1 MPSHRQRRDRSRGLT
16 RAGSAVVAAIAIAV
30 LTGCS
35 GDGSSTDTGA
45 VPTLLT
51 VAVDAS
57 SSTSSSTTPVV
68 MSADTTAT
76 TVAPGPSDATV
87 APGATTLPTASTSSP
102 GGSGP
107 VQPGASTVP
116 PTSTAGTSSAS
127 SIGTTPAIT
136 TTTLDIEPAPAPIT
150 PPSPIVTTPEP
161 PDTLGGTDSDYLM
174 GATSLAGLQF
184 GASQATVLT
193 RMNKLLDDPLSS
205 TTIAACAVGDAVA
218 IQWFGV
224 SVVLVDGKL
233 VYYKVLLDLDQ
244 YEGLP
249 VPGWRTAAGLAV
261 GWDVQQLQAAYP
273 DQVTVGAPEGGGYSP
288 FDVTAGS
295 DAGMSGVAL
304 NGLLQSIE
312 AGTTEC

>member
-1 MPSHRQRRDRSRGLT
+1 MPSHRQRRSRTRGLT
-16 RAGSAVVAAIAIAV
+16 RAGSAVVAAIAIVV

-51 VAVDAS
+51 VAVDVS
-57 SSTSSSTTPVV
+57 SSTSSSTSLVL
-68 MSADTTAT
+68 MSADAT

-87 APGATTLPTASTSSP
+87 APVVTTLPAASTSSP

-116 PTSTAGTSSAS
+116 STSTASTSSA
-127 SIGTTPAIT
+127 GTTVTTPAIT

-150 PPSPIVTTPEP
+150 TPSPIVTTPEP
-161 PDTLGGTDSDYLM
+161 PDTLGGTDPDYLM

-261 GWDVQQLQAAYP
+261 GWDVPQLQAAYP
-273 DQVTVGAPEGGGYSP
+273 NQVTVGAPEGGGYAP
-288 FDVTAGS
+288 FEVTAGS

-304 NGLLQSIE
+304 NGLLQSVE